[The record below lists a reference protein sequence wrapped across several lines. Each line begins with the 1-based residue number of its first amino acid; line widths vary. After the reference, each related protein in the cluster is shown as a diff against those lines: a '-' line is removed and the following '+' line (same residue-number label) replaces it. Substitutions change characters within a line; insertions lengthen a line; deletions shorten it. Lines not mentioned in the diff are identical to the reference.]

1 MGEVCLEKNLGIP
14 AAIVSS
20 RAMRWGRASVGC
32 SMDFCRRA
40 LPYEAEYGIFEFVPH
55 VSGATVGETVH
66 LFSQCTVTQLRTCT
80 GASQILAVAGR
91 PCSCRRCCCCVSR
104 CGGLCFS
111 FGCLLLVQVRYPL
124 HRSP

>member
-32 SMDFCRRA
+32 SMEFCRRA

-80 GASQILAVAGR
+80 GASQILAVSASLSVACCLYRFGIRCAGR
-91 PCSCRRCCCCVSR
+91 PEQL
-104 CGGLCFS
+104 GPFS
-111 FGCLLLVQVRYPL
+111 NV
-124 HRSP
+124 